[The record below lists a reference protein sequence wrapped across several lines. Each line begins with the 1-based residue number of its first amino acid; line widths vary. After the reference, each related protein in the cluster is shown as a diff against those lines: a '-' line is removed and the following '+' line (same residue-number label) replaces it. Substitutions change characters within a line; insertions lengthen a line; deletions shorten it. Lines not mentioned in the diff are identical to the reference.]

1 MDKLIDYGPTVR
13 NKIVAGAK
21 MLEDVVASTLGPAGH
36 NVIISD
42 GGVRP
47 VITKDGATVSNSVD
61 SEDPYMKI
69 GIQMVKD
76 VVSKVDA
83 LAGDGTTTTTVYT
96 AELMKQ
102 FTDLVN
108 LGVNPNELRKGLE
121 AATKDA
127 VVILEK
133 EAYHTDDVAAVANLA
148 TNGDAELTKLLVE
161 AYSAIGENGSVI
173 LADSWKR
180 SGESYVEVSTGIKWA
195 GGIPSEVFITNP
207 IESTAVLDDPYIMVF
222 ASGITDLEP
231 LKPYIDLSKKEG
243 RNLVL
248 IAPYFE
254 PAIWTPAAGDGVCL
268 IMSPGKSLDRLDLHE
283 ALMDLAITVGTKVI
297 PDAESAIKVVPD
309 LKDLGVAK
317 LIVASVEETNITQV
331 DEMEEAKAEEYE
343 KYLQTLKAKIDDDDE
358 LRVSTVERLKERL
371 ARLSGGIATIHIGAL
386 TPTEKEEKVALVE
399 DAQNSVGCALK
410 FGVLPGGGTAL
421 LKTAQMLAEA
431 KHEFSSDAMRKG
443 YEAVLN
449 VMRIPSKKLV
459 GSIKPD
465 DYQYLVQQVAH
476 DSSFWKGYNIRTEQI
491 EDLKKSKI
499 FDSAAIEIF
508 AMKYAASEVGSF
520 IISDG
525 VVINA
530 VDNIRYDMN
539 DRRAA
544 EAGYV
549 RK

>member
-96 AELMKQ
+96 TELMKQ

-127 VVILEK
+127 VAILEK

-254 PAIWTPAAGDGVCL
+254 PAIWTPAAGDGV
-268 IMSPGKSLDRLDLHE
+268 
-283 ALMDLAITVGTKVI
+283 
-297 PDAESAIKVVPD
+297 
-309 LKDLGVAK
+309 
-317 LIVASVEETNITQV
+317 
-331 DEMEEAKAEEYE
+331 
-343 KYLQTLKAKIDDDDE
+343 
-358 LRVSTVERLKERL
+358 
-371 ARLSGGIATIHIGAL
+371 
-386 TPTEKEEKVALVE
+386 
-399 DAQNSVGCALK
+399 
-410 FGVLPGGGTAL
+410 
-421 LKTAQMLAEA
+421 
-431 KHEFSSDAMRKG
+431 
-443 YEAVLN
+443 
-449 VMRIPSKKLV
+449 
-459 GSIKPD
+459 
-465 DYQYLVQQVAH
+465 LVQRLFLMQKVQLRL
-476 DSSFWKGYNIRTEQI
+476 YRI
-491 EDLKKSKI
+491 LKI
-499 FDSAAIEIF
+499 L
-508 AMKYAASEVGSF
+508 V
-520 IISDG
+520 
-525 VVINA
+525 
-530 VDNIRYDMN
+530 
-539 DRRAA
+539 
-544 EAGYV
+544 
-549 RK
+549 